1 MDEWK
6 EKIEEQWKL
15 ILIILVACSTLLFIG
30 VTIFDRPVEKPPIDP
45 YEMLIAEVKGEEV
58 DAATEISEILE
69 ESLSEVIM
77 VDIKG
82 AVRVPGVY
90 EMNAKD
96 RVIDVIDRAEG
107 IIDNA
112 DSKGVNFAQK
122 VEDQMVIYIPEIGE
136 EYESPVQT
144 IESSSEGTTLVNINE
159 ADKNRLMTLNG
170 IGASKADS
178 IIRYRDEHGFFKTID
193 DIKNVSGIGNATF
206 ENLKEMITITN

>member
-6 EKIEEQWKL
+6 EKIEEHWKMVL
-15 ILIILVACSTLLFIG
+15 VILVVSSTLLFIG
-30 VTIFDRPVEKPPIDP
+30 VTISSRTVEKPPIDP

-96 RVIDVIDRAEG
+96 RVIDVINRAEG
-107 IIDNA
+107 MMDNA
-112 DSKGVNFAQK
+112 ESKGVNFAQK

-144 IESSSEGTTLVNINE
+144 IESSAEESILVNINE

-170 IGASKADS
+170 IGTSKADS

>member
-6 EKIEEQWKL
+6 EKIEEHWKL
-15 ILIILVACSTLLFIG
+15 ILIILAACSTLLFIG

-45 YEMLIAEVKGEEV
+45 YEMLIGEANEEEM
-58 DAATEISEILE
+58 DAAIEISEILE

-96 RVIDVIDRAEG
+96 RVIDVINRAEG
-107 IIDNA
+107 MMDNA
-112 DSKGVNFAQK
+112 ESKGVNFAQK

-144 IESSSEGTTLVNINE
+144 IESSAEESILVNINE

-170 IGASKADS
+170 IGTSKADS

>member
-6 EKIEEQWKL
+6 EKVEEHWKL
-15 ILIILVACSTLLFIG
+15 ILVILVVCSTLLFIG
-30 VTIFDRPVEKPPIDP
+30 VTISSKSVEKPPIDP
-45 YEMLIAEVKGEEV
+45 YEMLIEEANEEEM
-58 DAATEISEILE
+58 DAAIEISEILE

-96 RVIDVIDRAEG
+96 RVIDVINRAEG
-107 IIDNA
+107 MMDNA
-112 DSKGVNFAQK
+112 ESKGVNFAQK

-136 EYESPVQT
+136 EYESLVQT
-144 IESSSEGTTLVNINE
+144 IESSAEESILVNINE

-170 IGASKADS
+170 IGTSKADS